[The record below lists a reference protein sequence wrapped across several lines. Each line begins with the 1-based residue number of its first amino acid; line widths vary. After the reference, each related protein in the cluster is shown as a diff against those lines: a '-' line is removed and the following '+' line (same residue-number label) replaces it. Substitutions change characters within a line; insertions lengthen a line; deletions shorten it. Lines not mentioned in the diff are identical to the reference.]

1 MQRKLRFEEVDSS
14 RRLTVCQ
21 FNDVHHSESFTTIW
35 RNFCSQQTKPGT
47 KDTKEEDEFNI
58 KYTLK
63 QDDLNRIKQGLSGKP
78 LKVEEIVGHN
88 KKALSEM
95 DKKIKEN
102 IEMLK
107 NDLGKMKKTP
117 EIIKY
122 RDMIAKY
129 LPVKI
134 SNMEELKSLL
144 NKEFDQFKM
153 SDLNQVPNHIMLLAV
168 AGLVPF
174 LVPCVDV
181 LLISGYTPTMELIQ
195 TTYSS
200 LLLTTLGGIHL
211 TSHFRAIL
219 HNQVNKE
226 DIPTILYPCTF
237 AWISLLAPSVGLV
250 VNSTGLVLLLLAD
263 IQKNQAR
270 PSWYKSL
277 RLMTTSTAVVTM
289 VVMVAGKLF
298 S

>member
-1 MQRKLRFEEVDSS
+1 M
-14 RRLTVCQ
+14 
-21 FNDVHHSESFTTIW
+21 
-35 RNFCSQQTKPGT
+35 
-47 KDTKEEDEFNI
+47 
-58 KYTLK
+58 K

-195 TTYSS
+195 VP
-200 LLLTTLGGIHL
+200 IP
-211 TSHFRAIL
+211 IL
-219 HNQVNKE
+219 N
-226 DIPTILYPCTF
+226 
-237 AWISLLAPSVGLV
+237 
-250 VNSTGLVLLLLAD
+250 
-263 IQKNQAR
+263 
-270 PSWYKSL
+270 
-277 RLMTTSTAVVTM
+277 
-289 VVMVAGKLF
+289 
-298 S
+298 